1 MNVQF
6 NSGAVSSAARAPG
19 SAGALRRNFF
29 LVTPSDEQC
38 GVESFARLLV
48 NQLDADYSA
57 AGYGLLPVSP
67 RWRDLPAL
75 LRQVRHADCIVF
87 SVPLTSWKKLLV
99 LPLVILLFARCVGCR
114 VAVFMH
120 EWAGLHRLRRIAF
133 APFVWF
139 SSAIIVVSPLI
150 AGEIAQ
156 TRWLPGMG
164 KKCRLVPNAPTVWPG
179 EPLVTE
185 RVEQVRKA
193 ANNCDIVIGHFGALY
208 KGKASTALL
217 DVCHYLRGRGVR
229 ALIVFIGSFPP
240 SLDGYEQQFWA
251 KVTEYGIED
260 QVIVTG
266 YVSDDAELYTL
277 FSEVGVF
284 LYLFAE
290 GLTARRSSVIH
301 CLQSNRPVVVTE
313 PRSMN
318 EFAHHRGFQSV
329 IASGALSFIPAGA
342 SPQTIAD
349 RLFDLA
355 KRGGR
360 TTQAIDSG
368 AWWRATTAATHAALS
383 EGRLQDDR

>member
-6 NSGAVSSAARAPG
+6 SSDAVSGTAFASSSAHTRG
-19 SAGALRRNFF
+19 RNLF
-29 LVTPSDEQC
+29 LLTPSGEQC

-48 NQLDADYSA
+48 RELNTDYPD

-75 LRQVRHADCIVF
+75 LRQVRHANCIVF
-87 SVPLTSWKKLLV
+87 SVPLTSWKNLLV
-99 LPLVILLFARCVGCR
+99 LPLVILLFARCVGCQ
-114 VAVFMH
+114 VAVFIH
-120 EWAGLHRLRRIAF
+120 EWDALHGLRRIAF

-139 SSAIIVVSPLI
+139 SRSIMVVSPLI
-150 AGEIAQ
+150 ARQIAQ
-156 TRWLPGMG
+156 TPWLFRAGQ
-164 KKCRLVPNAPTVWPG
+164 KCRLVPNAPTVWPG

-185 RVEQVRKA
+185 RVEGIRKA
-193 ANNCDIVIGHFGALY
+193 AGNCDIVIGHFGALY

-217 DVCHYLRGRGVR
+217 DVCHYLGERGVR
-229 ALIVFIGSFPP
+229 ALVVFIGSFPP

-251 KVTEYGIED
+251 KVAEYGIED
-260 QVIVTG
+260 RVIVTG

-277 FSEVGVF
+277 FNEASVF
-284 LYLFAE
+284 LYLFPE

-313 PRSMN
+313 PRSMS
-318 EFAHHRGFQSV
+318 EFAHHKGFRSV
-329 IASGALSFIPAGA
+329 IESGALSFIPADA
-342 SPQTIAD
+342 SSQMIAD
-349 RLFDLA
+349 RLLDAA

-360 TTQAIDSG
+360 TTQVIDSE

-383 EGRLQDDR
+383 ERSVRSDG